1 MDVFTKYIW
10 AKPLNDKKAKTVL
23 NGLIGIVNELKQK
36 PQKLWVDHGKKFYNN
51 LTQKWLDD
59 NDILM
64 YWTTHN
70 EGRWVVPESLQ
81 ESWRLKSNNKWQV
94 MIKNLILWSKNLK
107 EGQTMSGLK
116 MIFGLQI

>member
-1 MDVFTKYIW
+1 MI
-10 AKPLNDKKAKTVL
+10 KKAKTVL

-64 YWTTHN
+64 Y
-70 EGRWVVPESLQ
+70 
-81 ESWRLKSNNKWQV
+81 
-94 MIKNLILWSKNLK
+94 
-107 EGQTMSGLK
+107 
-116 MIFGLQI
+116 

>member
-36 PQKLWVDHGKKFYNN
+36 PQKLWVDHRKKFYNN
-51 LTQKWLDD
+51 FTQKWLDD

-64 YWTTHN
+64 YSIIHN
-70 EGRWVVPESLQ
+70 EGRWVVLESLQ

-94 MIKNLILWSKNLK
+94 KIENLILVIWTS
-107 EGQTMSGLK
+107 
-116 MIFGLQI
+116 

>member
-1 MDVFTKYIW
+1 MI
-10 AKPLNDKKAKTVL
+10 KKAKTVL

-36 PQKLWVDHGKKFYNN
+36 PQKLWVDHGKIFYNN

-94 MIKNLILWSKNLK
+94 MIKNLILVIWTS
-107 EGQTMSGLK
+107 
-116 MIFGLQI
+116 